1 MPIDWTPNPPREEL
15 VHLIADA
22 LLMNDAPPEAAEAIV
37 DTVLHSFVV
46 ARIKPYPH
54 IVKAEPIE
62 GGYTV
67 SLGNEPHWFVSY
79 SDLGDLAFDGQK
91 ALDHVA
97 DVIAKQRAAI
107 RAARAEEAKKR
118 GGR

>member
-1 MPIDWTPNPPREEL
+1 MPVDWTPNPPREEL

-22 LLMNDAPPEAAEAIV
+22 LLMNDGPPEAAEAIV

-54 IVKAEPIE
+54 KVTAVATE

-67 SLGNEPHWFVSY
+67 SLGHETHWFISQH
-79 SDLGDLAFDGQK
+79 DLGDLGFDGQK
-91 ALDHVA
+91 ALDYVA
-97 DVIAKQRAAI
+97 ETIAKQRAVV
-107 RAARAEEAKKR
+107 RAARAEQAKKR
-118 GGR
+118 GTR